1 LVSGIGKRVE
11 SGRFGMELGET
22 GFEAGNIAAQGAHF
36 GGVLELAAGLLEAQL
51 EKFLAQVAA
60 LGLEFGLG

>member
-1 LVSGIGKRVE
+1 
-11 SGRFGMELGET
+11 MELGET